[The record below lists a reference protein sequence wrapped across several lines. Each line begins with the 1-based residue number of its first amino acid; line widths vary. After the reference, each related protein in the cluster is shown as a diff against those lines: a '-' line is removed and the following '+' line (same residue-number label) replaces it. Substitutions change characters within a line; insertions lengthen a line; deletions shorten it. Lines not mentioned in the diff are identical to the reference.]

1 MSKLY
6 TCIDLKKYD
15 EAIQTCNDL
24 LALKARRRSSEN
36 VPNPEEKCV
45 RAIVGGSLQCYHDA
59 RATGDDVAVDS
70 ARRTLGRVGQLLDK
84 MKETTDSGSW
94 LYEVSARFND
104 EMGRKEEVFG
114 DLMRQYRSLQAQPNW
129 EEGETDRARMVSL
142 VAEIVGHHKAEG
154 TREGLVKGKLLANGV
169 AKRIRSK
176 CEAESEKE
184 LKELGDIVDD
194 IQRAL
199 DDLKNQG

>member
-15 EAIQTCNDL
+15 EAVQSCNDL
-24 LALKARRRSSEN
+24 LGLKARRRSSEN
-36 VPNPEEKCV
+36 IPNPEERCV
-45 RAIVGGSLQCYHDA
+45 RAIVGGSLQNYHDA

-70 ARRTLGRVGQLLDK
+70 AKRTLVRVGQLLDK
-84 MKETTDSGSW
+84 MKETTDSATW
-94 LYEVSARFND
+94 LYDVSARFSE
-104 EMGRKEEVFG
+104 EMGRKEEVFE

-129 EEGETDRARMVSL
+129 EEGEADRARMVRL
-142 VAEIVGHHKAEG
+142 VAEIAGHHKTEG

-169 AKRIRSK
+169 AKKIRTK
-176 CEAESEKE
+176 CEAENNEKE

-199 DDLKNQG
+199 DDLK